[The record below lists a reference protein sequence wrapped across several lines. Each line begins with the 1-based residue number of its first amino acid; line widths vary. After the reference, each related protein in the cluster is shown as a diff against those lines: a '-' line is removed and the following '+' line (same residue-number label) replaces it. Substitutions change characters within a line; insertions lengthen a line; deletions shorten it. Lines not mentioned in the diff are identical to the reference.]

1 MPDTFMTDMA
11 IADSE
16 LLDALGDTVTV
27 KDAGDVS
34 VGSVVGV
41 FERQYV
47 EVSDLQGF
55 YPTFFYKEVD
65 LTISTGYEI
74 TLDGKAFNVRY
85 PMPDGTGMSLLV
97 LGEK

>member
-11 IADSE
+11 AVDSE
-16 LLDALGDTVTV
+16 LLDALGDTATV
-27 KDAGDVS
+27 KNAGDVS

-47 EVSDLQGF
+47 EAFDLQGF
-55 YPTFFYKEVD
+55 HPTFFYKVAD
-65 LTISTGYEI
+65 LSIGPSYEI
-74 TLDGKAFNVRY
+74 TIDAKAFNVRY
-85 PMPDGTGMSLLV
+85 AMPDGTGMSLLV